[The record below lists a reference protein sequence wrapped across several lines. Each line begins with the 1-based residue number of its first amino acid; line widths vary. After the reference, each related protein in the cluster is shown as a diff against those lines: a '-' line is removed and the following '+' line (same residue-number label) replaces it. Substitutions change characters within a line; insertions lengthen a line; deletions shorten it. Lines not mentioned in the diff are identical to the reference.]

1 MPSDSDDGG
10 KTWSE
15 RGGMAMAALAE
26 TWGSLAVACDDPSE
40 GQWGTPTACP
50 GWSVRDQLSHLI
62 GIERSLEGEPT
73 PPWEDPLGSHVKTPF
88 AEGNEKWIAVR
99 RAGPGRAV
107 LDEFIEVTNRRL
119 STLAALTEAAWA
131 QLGPSPVGQVPY
143 AEFMRV
149 RVFDCWV
156 HEQDVRLALGRP
168 GGTGGSA
175 SAIALGQVEAA
186 MGFVVGK
193 QAAAPEGAVVCFSLS
208 GPAHDAREITIA
220 VDGGRARPAPTGT
233 RPTVRLR
240 LSSLDFLR
248 LGCGRVT
255 AEAVDT
261 PERVVIEG
269 DQVLGRQVLGAM
281 NFMF

>member
-1 MPSDSDDGG
+1 
-10 KTWSE
+10 
-15 RGGMAMAALAE
+15 
-26 TWGSLAVACDDPSE
+26 VACDDLTE
-40 GQWGTPTACP
+40 EQWGTPTACP

-73 PPWEDPLGSHVKTPF
+73 PPWDDPLGAHVKTPF
-88 AEGNEKWIAVR
+88 AEGNEKWVAVR
-99 RAGPGRAV
+99 RACPGSAV
-107 LDEFIEVTNRRL
+107 LEEFIEVTERRL
-119 STLAALTEAAWA
+119 ATLGALTAAGWER
-131 QLGPSPVGQVPY
+131 LGPSPVGEVPY

-149 RVFDCWV
+149 RVFDSWV

-168 GGTGGSA
+168 GGTGGGA
-175 SAIALGQVEAA
+175 SDIALGQVQAA
-186 MGFVVGK
+186 MDFVVGK

-208 GPAHDAREITIA
+208 GPAHDARQITIA
-220 VDGGRARPAPTGT
+220 VQGGRAKPVPPVTT
-233 RPTVRLR
+233 PTVTLR

-261 PERVVIEG
+261 PERAVVEG